1 MTFFIRTFGCQ
12 MNQADSAGLAAVL
25 AAAGHRPVSEPESA
39 ELIIFNTC
47 AVRDH
52 AEERLFQNLAA
63 LRPRP
68 GRPGPRVIGLV
79 GCIPSLRGE
88 SLFNRFPHL
97 SFLAGPEQ
105 LDQVADL
112 AARSAPGLRLAALGP
127 GPAALPAVRG
137 GGSVSAFLPVIRG
150 CDNFCSYCVVPYT
163 RGREASRSASE
174 LLEAAAGLAAGGV
187 RELILL
193 GQNVNSYRDPAA
205 GSGFPELL
213 AAMAGLDGLLR
224 IGFLTSH
231 PKDASEDLFRTMAEE
246 SRVYRHLHLPLQ
258 SGSDRILAAMNRR
271 YTAAV
276 FSEKVV
282 AARLRVA
289 DLSVTS
295 DLIVGFPGET
305 ESDFQATLE
314 LLSAVRFDDLYAFK
328 YSDRPGTRAQEL
340 GEKVAETVKAERLA
354 RVWALQDA
362 ISRAANRERLGS
374 EAEVLFLRRSGRKNG
389 WLVGKTGREQ
399 TVLVEG
405 GPELIGRLGRV
416 RIVSADRQLLY
427 GRIA

>member
-1 MTFFIRTFGCQ
+1 M
-12 MNQADSAGLAAVL
+12 
-25 AAAGHRPVSEPESA
+25 
-39 ELIIFNTC
+39 
-47 AVRDH
+47 
-52 AEERLFQNLAA
+52 
-63 LRPRP
+63 
-68 GRPGPRVIGLV
+68 
-79 GCIPSLRGE
+79 
-88 SLFNRFPHL
+88 
-97 SFLAGPEQ
+97 
-105 LDQVADL
+105 
-112 AARSAPGLRLAALGP
+112 
-127 GPAALPAVRG
+127 
-137 GGSVSAFLPVIRG
+137 
-150 CDNFCSYCVVPYT
+150 
-163 RGREASRSASE
+163 
-174 LLEAAAGLAAGGV
+174 LEAAAGLAAGGV